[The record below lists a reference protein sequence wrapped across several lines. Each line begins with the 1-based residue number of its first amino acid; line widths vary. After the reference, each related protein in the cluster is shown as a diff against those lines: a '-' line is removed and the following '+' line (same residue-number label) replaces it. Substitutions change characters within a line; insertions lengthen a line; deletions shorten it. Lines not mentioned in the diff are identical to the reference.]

1 MLDKN
6 YNALNF
12 IRTVSRHEMIK
23 IHLDATSLHF
33 FYHSKVL
40 VFMNTKKKHF
50 SYFYNGLFMPLP
62 RLLEI
67 LIT

>member
-12 IRTVSRHEMIK
+12 TRTVSRHEMIK

-40 VFMNTKKKHF
+40 VFMNTKKTF
-50 SYFYNGLFMPLP
+50 
-62 RLLEI
+62 LL
-67 LIT
+67 LLQWALHALAKAS

>member
-12 IRTVSRHEMIK
+12 FRTVSRHEMIK

-40 VFMNTKKKHF
+40 VFMNTKKTF
-50 SYFYNGLFMPLP
+50 
-62 RLLEI
+62 LL
-67 LIT
+67 LLQWALHALAKAS

>member
-33 FYHSKVL
+33 FNHSKVL
-40 VFMNTKKKHF
+40 VFMNTKKTF
-50 SYFYNGLFMPLP
+50 
-62 RLLEI
+62 LL
-67 LIT
+67 LLQWALHALAKAS